1 MRKFTCPSGHTA
13 DADKFH
19 STVDLTKSD
28 IDDAITFECPGGKRG
43 HSFSLKRAV
52 KSGMFTEE
60 EGARIR
66 VQGQRQKE
74 EFGDKITSAAK
85 GEM

>member
-1 MRKFTCPSGHTA
+1 MREFTCPSGHTFE
-13 DADKFH
+13 DDKFH
-19 STVDLTKSD
+19 STVDLTKTD

-52 KSGMFTEE
+52 KSGMFNEE
-60 EGARIR
+60 EGARICA
-66 VQGQRQKE
+66 QGQRQIE
-74 EFGDKITSAAK
+74 EFVDKITSAAK